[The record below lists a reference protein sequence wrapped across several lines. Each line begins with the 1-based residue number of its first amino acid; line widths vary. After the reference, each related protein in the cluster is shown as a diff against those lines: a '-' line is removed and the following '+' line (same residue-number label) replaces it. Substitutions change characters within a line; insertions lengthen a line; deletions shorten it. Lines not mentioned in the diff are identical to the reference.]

1 MLLGRVKRIFVITMK
16 PLRYS
21 LFLTLW
27 ICIEAFSQKIT
38 TLSPY
43 IEEQSQP
50 DVALTKVELTD
61 DYTILHFRF
70 EFGQRPSLR
79 DFFGERQGNLDRNTI
94 EVDPKCRLY
103 EPKNTAKRFRFI
115 KAVGIPVAPETRTV
129 YPGDVVKFSV
139 YFERLDPGIEVFDM
153 FEGKDYGRKQF
164 WNYFGVHIRN
174 PRRVPPKPNPEPKK
188 EEPPVVATTPTPV
201 PPIESKP
208 ELPVAKIVTLRGMVI
223 DAKTKKPIAAKISY
237 VVPSEDNGLDSMQL
251 SASSGKF
258 KISLDAGNKY
268 AYVAVSKGYFPASG
282 AFDLTKAKAGEEV
295 TNEIVLNPVAV
306 GESITLNNIYFDTG
320 QYDLLPASSA
330 ELDRL
335 VQLMRENTN
344 MEIRVE
350 GHTDNLGDFDKN
362 VELSQ
367 SRANAVKKYLISKGV
382 ASERIESKGL
392 GSTRPVSKGTSD
404 AERRRNR
411 RVEFT
416 VKKL

>member
-1 MLLGRVKRIFVITMK
+1 MKR
-16 PLRYS
+16 LRYS
-21 LFLTLW
+21 FLLFLW
-27 ICIEAFSQKIT
+27 VSFGAMAQKIT

-43 IEEQSQP
+43 VEEQSQP
-50 DVALTKVELTD
+50 EVILTKVELTD

-70 EFGQRPSLR
+70 EFAQRNPTLR

-94 EVDPKCRLY
+94 EVDPKTRLY
-103 EPKNTAKRFRFI
+103 EPKNTTKKFKFI

-139 YFERLDPGIEVFDM
+139 YYERLDPGIEVFDM
-153 FEGKDYGRKQF
+153 FEGKDYGTKRY

-174 PRRVPPKPNPEPKK
+174 PRRVPPKPKPEPKK
-188 EEPPVVATTPTPV
+188 EEPPVIANTPTPV

-208 ELPVAKIVTLRGMVI
+208 EAPVLKVVTLRGTVI

-268 AYVAVSKGYFPASG
+268 AYVAAAKGYFPASG
-282 AFDLTKAKAGEEV
+282 AFDLTQAKVGEEV
-295 TNEIVLNPVAV
+295 ASEIVLNPVAV

-320 QYDLLPASSA
+320 KYDLLPASSS

-335 VQLMRENTN
+335 VQLMRENVN

-367 SRANAVKKYLISKGV
+367 NRANAVKKYLVAKGIDSARV
-382 ASERIESKGL
+382 GAKGL
-392 GSTRPVSKGTSD
+392 GSTRPVSKGTSE

-411 RVEFT
+411 RVEFI
-416 VKKL
+416 VEKL

>member
-1 MLLGRVKRIFVITMK
+1 MKR
-16 PLRYS
+16 LRYS
-21 LFLTLW
+21 FLLFLW
-27 ICIEAFSQKIT
+27 VSFGAMAQKIT

-43 IEEQSQP
+43 VEEQSQP
-50 DVALTKVELTD
+50 DVALIKVELTD

-70 EFGQRPSLR
+70 ESAQRNPTLR
-79 DFFGERQGNLDRNTI
+79 DFFGERQGNLDRNYI
-94 EVDPKCRLY
+94 EVDPKSRLY
-103 EPKNTAKRFRFI
+103 EPKNTTKKYRFI

-139 YFERLDPGIEVFDM
+139 YYERLDPGIEVFDM
-153 FEGKDYGRKQF
+153 FEGKDYGTKRY

-174 PRRVPPKPNPEPKK
+174 PRRVPPKPKPEPKK
-188 EEPPVVATTPTPV
+188 EEPPVIANTPTPV

-208 ELPVAKIVTLRGMVI
+208 EAPVAKVVTLRGTVI

-268 AYVAVSKGYFPASG
+268 AYVAAAKGYFPVSG
-282 AFDLTKAKAGEEV
+282 AFDLTNAKAGEEV
-295 TNEIVLNPVAV
+295 ANEITLNPVAV

-320 QYDLLPASSA
+320 KYDLLPASSS

-367 SRANAVKKYLISKGV
+367 NRANAVKKYLVAKGIDSARV
-382 ASERIESKGL
+382 GAKGL
-392 GSTRPVSKGTSD
+392 GSTRPVSKGTSE

-411 RVEFT
+411 RVEFI
-416 VKKL
+416 VEKL